1 MMNSPRARLRPRQ
14 ASAIGAAALLFF
26 GVGGA
31 GAQAAAASPAAR
43 DGSYNVHIASSG
55 LAVQFH
61 DPSLP
66 LQPDVTVGPYA
77 ALAVLDNLGQSQAQ
91 AGAPFLGDYVGPL
104 VGHFNGLG
112 AGQIPP
118 FPPVPGEVR
127 SSYPG
132 QPTAVQRNG
141 GYSIEAKSAESES
154 MAAVNLGAAAPGTQ
168 DATLFSIA
176 HALVDQ
182 NGVLSA
188 VGRAGAGLVNLG
200 GVLSVG
206 KVASSITMSQSASGA
221 AAYVTSTDVGTIT
234 VSGQKFG
241 LDQRGLTFAGTN
253 SGASAQQLNDA
264 TKALN
269 EAGISIRYIP
279 STVTYVPG
287 TQTVRSME
295 SGAVEVSYQREVPS
309 RGLVSSTYT
318 LGQVEVSATS
328 QSVGT
333 VDPPPASGA
342 DSPASRPSSGS
353 AGSALKAAAA
363 MASTISTSA
372 QGFQAQH
379 RGAVTDDQS
388 VALITP
394 TLKMMRFGSTLGL
407 PDGCNIVAGSMGAG
421 ATQLGAGEQAGP
433 VLAQGV
439 EQCTMF
445 GLAGGDQLTAGMAAV
460 APLAVIN
467 PAVDPGIDA
476 FADALESLGRDRAES
491 VAPFGPTIVGMAQS
505 ARFFKGCRT
514 C

>member
-1 MMNSPRARLRPRQ
+1 MMNSPRARLWSRQ
-14 ASAIGAAALLFF
+14 ASAIGAATLLFV
-26 GVGGA
+26 GVGAA
-31 GAQAAAASPAAR
+31 GAQAADARPAAR
-43 DGSYNVHIASSG
+43 GGSYNIHIASSG

-66 LQPDVTVGPYA
+66 LQPDVTVGPYT

-104 VGHFNGLG
+104 FGHFNGLG
-112 AGQIPP
+112 AGEIPP

-132 QPTAVQRNG
+132 QPSAVQRNG

-154 MAAVNLGAAAPGTQ
+154 RAAVNIGAAAPGTQ
-168 DATLFSIA
+168 DATLFSVA

-182 NGVLSA
+182 SGVLSA
-188 VGRAGAGLVNLG
+188 VGRAGADLVNLG

-206 KVASSITMSQSASGA
+206 KVASSITMSQSVSGA
-221 AAYVTSTDVGTIT
+221 AVYVTSTDVGTIT

-241 LDQRGLTFAGTN
+241 LDQSGLTFAGTN
-253 SGASAQQLNDA
+253 SGASAGQLNDA
-264 TKALN
+264 AKALDA
-269 EAGISIRYIP
+269 AGISIRYLP

-287 TQTVRSME
+287 TQTVQSME
-295 SGAVEVSYQREVPS
+295 SGAVAISYEHEVPS
-309 RGLVSSTYT
+309 RGLVRSTYT
-318 LGQVEVSATS
+318 LGQVRISAAS
-328 QSVGT
+328 QNVGT
-333 VDPPPASGA
+333 GDPAPPSGA
-342 DSPASRPSSGS
+342 DPAASPARSVG
-353 AGSALKAAAA
+353 AGSSLKAAETT
-363 MASTISTSA
+363 ASTISASL
-372 QGFQAQH
+372 QGFQTQRQSA
-379 RGAVTDDQS
+379 ATDDQS

-421 ATQLGAGEQAGP
+421 ATELGAGDQAGP

-439 EQCTMF
+439 EQCTAF
-445 GLAGGDQLTAGMAAV
+445 GLAGGEQLTAGMAAV

-467 PAVDPGIDA
+467 PAFDPGIDA
-476 FADALESLGRDRAES
+476 FADALETVGRDHSEA